1 MFVLQF
7 DENFFAESR
16 VFIEDAS
23 FLRFRYLISGSDNVV
38 FFVFHFIYNNAV
50 HLVICVAFYNAVDL
64 VICEGWHFMT
74 LFTWLNVRV
83 GIL

>member
-7 DENFFAESR
+7 DEKFFAESR

-50 HLVICVAFYNAVDL
+50 HLVIC
-64 VICEGWHFMT
+64 EGWHFIT
-74 LFTWLNVRV
+74 LLTWLYVRV